1 MFRGIEDLIDA
12 YNLEKLRLDIL
23 KEKQKRVEEAFLGSF
38 ERFRLVHMKDIQLRS
53 ELVEADAEV
62 EKGEA
67 ETLEAG
73 AASRESKA
81 EMAASVQLLKDIGDA
96 MIDKWKMEQRKL

>member
-1 MFRGIEDLIDA
+1 MFLQDLIDA
-12 YNLEKLRLDIL
+12 YNAEKLRLDIL

-38 ERFRLVHMKDIQLRS
+38 ERFRVVHRNSIQLRS
-53 ELVEADAEV
+53 ELAEADAEV

-73 AASRESKA
+73 AASREADA

-96 MIDKWKMEQRKL
+96 MIDK